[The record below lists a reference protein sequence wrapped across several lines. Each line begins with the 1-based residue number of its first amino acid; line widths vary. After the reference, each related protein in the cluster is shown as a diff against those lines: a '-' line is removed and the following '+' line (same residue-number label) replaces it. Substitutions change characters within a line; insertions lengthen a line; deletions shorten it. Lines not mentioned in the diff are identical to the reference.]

1 METQTSPVNEAR
13 LSNSNPTS
21 GFEAAKSRYVEKMT
35 GLTKTPREQL
45 NEFKK
50 RNKPAVIL
58 KMKPVN
64 PASRES
70 GSRPNIIR
78 GPLAVE

>member
-1 METQTSPVNEAR
+1 MGHVAR
-13 LSNSNPTS
+13 RSSTSNPTGGIS
-21 GFEAAKSRYVEKMT
+21 EAKAKYIEKMT

-64 PASRES
+64 ALSSRE
-70 GSRPNIIR
+70 GSASNQPNIINR
-78 GPLAVE
+78 PIAVA